1 MEAQPRAQVS
11 PSGCQG
17 ADGRGGGAAPEEP
30 AGPSGSLSAWLDEF
44 PPLPKKGGFHKT
56 SHAIND
62 KNA

>member
-1 MEAQPRAQVS
+1 MEVQPRAQVS

-17 ADGRGGGAAPEEP
+17 GKAAPEEP